1 METSSRTSWVDWNT
15 HNWKFKG
22 INYWKT
28 HRNMFWTS
36 CIIVFHYDWDMR
48 ILKEIEFIDW
58 IIEIIDSLIN
68 KLEKGGIDY
77 NLNRTWLEY
86 KEWVDRI
93 IKRNQELLDRYD
105 INKINICNIDSCL
118 SEYRAL
124 IKYIFESQA
133 NQELIQYIHKVNS
146 WKDLVDKLDEDD
158 VISLYG
164 LKTQVF
170 LDVKREEQNF
180 KEKALKSIANE
191 IKKENLKFKEEAN
204 EEMIKIVEFIKS
216 GIDQFTY
223 EFK

>member
-1 METSSRTSWVDWNT
+1 M
-15 HNWKFKG
+15 
-22 INYWKT
+22 
-28 HRNMFWTS
+28 
-36 CIIVFHYDWDMR
+36 IVFHYDWDIK
-48 ILKEIEFIDW
+48 ILTEIEYIDW

-93 IKRNQELLDRYD
+93 IKRNQELLAKYD
-105 INKINICNIDSCL
+105 INKINICNIDSCI
-118 SEYRAL
+118 SEYREL
-124 IKYIFESQA
+124 LKYIFESQA
-133 NQELIQYIHKVNS
+133 NQELILYIHKVNS

-180 KEKALKSIANE
+180 REKALKSIEDE
-191 IKKENLKFKEEAN
+191 IRKGNLKLKEEMKN
-204 EEMIKIVEFIKS
+204 NLEFLKS
-216 GIDQFTY
+216 EIEKFTY